1 VGRLRVPTSHVER
14 SSSTGRAAPR
24 GTWRSATRSSDF
36 TIVPRGTSLP
46 PQGVGSTW
54 NTASPQEIG
63 STWNTRQG
71 CSRAL
76 LAEAHRAQHPT
87 GPSGRRQP
95 SPLPRRLVHRGPTA
109 PLSPRCFERS
119 GGCQRGNTFRETA
132 AQSGRMTPQLWAGR
146 GMANQRATA
155 RWPQVMRVDQS
166 RGGGMAMVAW
176 LAGHDPRSRLR
187 ACRTFFRA

>member
-1 VGRLRVPTSHVER
+1 MTVGYRVARLQVR
-14 SSSTGRAAPR
+14 
-24 GTWRSATRSSDF
+24 
-36 TIVPRGTSLP
+36 
-46 PQGVGSTW
+46 STW
-54 NTASPQEIG
+54 NIASTPGSGFHVEHRLTPRIG
-63 STWNTRQG
+63 SARNTRQG

-87 GPSGRRQP
+87 GPSGGRQP

-176 LAGHDPRSRLR
+176 LAGHDPRSRPR
-187 ACRTFFRA
+187 ACRTFFSA